1 MGRKAFLI
9 LLGMALWAVTFAQG
23 NLGPRT
29 VDPVEITGHV
39 YEDVAPLGAN
49 SGEDVGISGANVY
62 VFFDSN
68 GNGILDPGDT
78 IEDSTLTGADG
89 SFSLVVVPPEEGG
102 TYFVVVDSRTVETTR
117 GLNAGFSADQI
128 WAEETYQ
135 TEYINGAW
143 TAVKKFGGRDPNV
156 SDDFANGVYEHQ
168 VKVESSLYDG
178 TPIDFGFSFE
188 VIVSTRDVDEDGT
201 SGTGRSAQ
209 GTLRQFLENARA
221 ISGPDRS
228 YFVLAHGPSYSRT
241 IQVNPD
247 LWMNCGGNYNRP
259 SHPSYGITDDY
270 THLDGRVLDWDLT
283 PTGEVVLLDSRDLP
297 DDAMTILLSAAH
309 ATVENLELMGNR
321 SVSSDTPNRG
331 IRMSGANYCTIQD
344 LVIYD
349 FHLGIELYWNSHH
362 NLIQRVES
370 FNNNHSGIY
379 FQDYWARSSYN
390 GIRNCYLHDNDL
402 NGIGFAWDN
411 DYSTIAGNVL
421 EDNGYAG
428 IWIGYACDHNTV
440 QDNVVRGNEI
450 SGILLA
456 SWPGYPPAEYNE
468 VVGNLV
474 EGNGGATTGPYGAVE
489 YGTGIGLYNA
499 DNNIV
504 RGNVIRDNISGD
516 ITVYGVAIDAGSTR
530 NTVSENEITGNG
542 VGVAVIDD
550 GSYGNVITRN
560 SIYKNTGLGI
570 DLGADG
576 VTPNDGALGS
586 PNRGVDYSVITEART
601 NPDGTIYVEGF
612 VGPEDTGGSAAFA
625 GATVEI
631 FLVTNGINGD
641 DLGGNANDG
650 KTYGEGWKYLGS
662 LTVGPDGSFS
672 GTVGPLGVPIGPE
685 LILSGT
691 TTLSGAGT
699 SEFGPT
705 LNACHPYDLTGDCAL
720 GVDDVRTVHLMAR
733 GCIPVDLKA
742 DIDGDGDV
750 DMDDTRLYAEILLGG
765 D

>member
-1 MGRKAFLI
+1 MGRKAILV
-9 LLGMALWAVTFAQG
+9 LLGMALWAAGFAQG
-23 NLGPRT
+23 L
-29 VDPVEITGHV
+29 EITGYV
-39 YEDVAPLGAN
+39 YEDLAPLGGN
-49 SGEDVGISGANVY
+49 SGEDRPIPGAEVY
-62 VFFDSN
+62 LFWDAN
-68 GNGILDPGDT
+68 GTGVLDPGDK
-78 IEDSTLTGADG
+78 ECASTVTDGTGH
-89 SFSLVVVPPEEGG
+89 FSLSPSGCG
-102 TYFVVVDSRTVETTR
+102 SDLLFVAVDSRSLISSRRLEP
-117 GLNAGFSADQI
+117 GYSEDDI

-135 TEYINGAW
+135 SVYDEDLRSWPT
-143 TAVKKFGGRDPNV
+143 VKMFGGRDPEV
-156 SDDFANGVYEHQ
+156 SDDFANEVYEHW
-168 VKVESSLYDG
+168 VTVDLKVYNEFGRSDLL
-178 TPIDFGFSFE
+178 FGFSFE
-188 VIVSTRDVDEDGT
+188 VIVNTRDVDEDGT

-228 YFVLAHGPSYSRT
+228 YFVLAHGPGYSRT
-241 IQVNPD
+241 IRVDPD
-247 LWMNCGGNYNRP
+247 LWMNCGGGYNRKA
-259 SHPSYGITDDY
+259 HPSYGITGDY

-309 ATVENLELMGNR
+309 VTVENLEFMGNR
-321 SVSSDTPNRG
+321 SISPDTPNRG

-344 LVIYD
+344 LVIHD
-349 FHLGIELYWNSHH
+349 FHLGIELYWSSHH

-370 FNNNHSGIY
+370 YNNNHSGIY

-390 GIRNCYLHDNDL
+390 EIRNCYLHDNDI

-411 DYSTIAGNVL
+411 DYSTISGNVV

-428 IWIGYACDHNTV
+428 IWIGYACDHNTI
-440 QDNVVRGNEI
+440 QDNVVRGNKI

-456 SWPGYPPAEYNE
+456 SWPSYPSAEYNE

-474 EGNGGATTGPYGAVE
+474 EENGGATTGPYGDVG

-504 RGNVIRDNISGD
+504 RGNVIRDNVSGD
-516 ITVYGVAIDAGSTR
+516 ITVYGVAIDAGSTG

-542 VGVAVIDD
+542 VGVAVIDSK
-550 GSYGNVITRN
+550 SYGNVISRN
-560 SIYKNTGLGI
+560 SLYKNAGLGI

-586 PNRGVDYSVITEART
+586 PNRGVDYPVITRART

-612 VGPEDTGGSAAFA
+612 VGPENTGGSNAFA

-641 DLGGNANDG
+641 DHTGNAYGG

-662 LTVGPDGSFS
+662 LTVGSAGSFA

-685 LILSGT
+685 LLLSGT

-705 LNACHPYDLTGDCAL
+705 LNACFPHDLTGDCAL
-720 GVDDVRTVHLMAR
+720 GLDDVRLVHLMVK
-733 GCIPVDLKA
+733 GCIPWDPRA

-750 DMDDTRLYAEILLGG
+750 DMDDVSKYAEFFLGG